1 MGAVGCYA
9 WVVGV
14 DVPRRLRRVTVGMK
28 ARDSGANGGIIGNFG
43 ANTDKMR
50 GGYGGYG
57 FPGNGNGNGAGG
69 YAPSTKRK
77 D

>member
-1 MGAVGCYA
+1 MHA
-9 WVVGV
+9 WVWCRS
-14 DVPRRLRRVTVGMK
+14 PTLRRVTVGMK

-43 ANTDKMR
+43 ANTARCEEDTGAME
-50 GGYGGYG
+50 
-57 FPGNGNGNGAGG
+57 FPGMVTGMGPAA